1 MGWHFVWK
9 NHHSHHELSSA
20 CLASC
25 LLDLRCSRG
34 DDLLQYQA
42 TQKGMLNIIRPGFL
56 RWVWHF
62 YMHKDL

>member
-1 MGWHFVWK
+1 MGWFFVWK
-9 NHHSHHELSSA
+9 NHHSHYESPA

-42 TQKGMLNIIRPGFL
+42 TQKGMLNIIRPGL
-56 RWVWHF
+56 
-62 YMHKDL
+62 L